1 MQNVGLDAELK
12 NSNLTLTD
20 TVNNKLSKGILKK
33 IHIARS
39 ISKNYQIY
47 VFDDP
52 TLYLDSEGRIMVIK
66 LITSLKRAGKTLIC
80 FSEDK
85 EIIDLADNKIKL

>member
-1 MQNVGLDAELK
+1 MID
-12 NSNLTLTD
+12 
-20 TVNNKLSKGILKK
+20 NKLPRGILKK

-39 ISKNYQIY
+39 ISKNYKIY

-52 TLYLDSEGRIMVIK
+52 TLYLDNDGRTMVIK
-66 LITSLKRAGKTLIC
+66 LITSLKRAGKTVIC

-85 EIIDLADNKIKL
+85 EIIELSDNRIRLV